1 MFSVNRRTACIPSAL
16 DCIKPTKI
24 PNTNIKLHPIVW
36 CFIQFRIP
44 EIALEFYKGYK
55 RFAVLLKA
63 SSVTINRTFLDWIE
77 TIIIRIELLDC
88 CVFSMY

>member
-1 MFSVNRRTACIPSAL
+1 MFSVNRRTACIPSVL

-24 PNTNIKLHPIVW
+24 PNTNIKLHPIVR

-44 EIALEFYKGYK
+44 GVALEFYKGYK

-63 SSVTINRTFLDWIE
+63 SSVTINRAFLDLIDYHH
-77 TIIIRIELLDC
+77 TH
-88 CVFSMY
+88 